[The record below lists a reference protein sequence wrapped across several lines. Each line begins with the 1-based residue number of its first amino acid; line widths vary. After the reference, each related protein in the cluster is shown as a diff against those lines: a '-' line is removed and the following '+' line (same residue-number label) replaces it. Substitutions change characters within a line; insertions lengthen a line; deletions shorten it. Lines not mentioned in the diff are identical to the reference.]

1 MNRAYKYLKLT
12 MNQNMKLEFRK
23 KDMKRESEFK
33 KQLYFSLSLSQFQFS
48 SVQLLSRVQL
58 FATPWTAARQASL
71 SITNSQTPPKPMP
84 IELVMPSSHLILCR
98 PLLLLPLIPSSIRVF
113 SNESTLR
120 MRWLKYWS
128 FSFSIIPSK
137 EIPGLISWMW
147 LNLTLIQSS
156 CAYP

>member
-58 FATPWTAARQASL
+58 FATP
-71 SITNSQTPPKPMP
+71 
-84 IELVMPSSHLILCR
+84 
-98 PLLLLPLIPSSIRVF
+98 
-113 SNESTLR
+113 
-120 MRWLKYWS
+120 
-128 FSFSIIPSK
+128 
-137 EIPGLISWMW
+137 
-147 LNLTLIQSS
+147 
-156 CAYP
+156 